1 MNRIKVLTQR
11 SIDKPSPSRA
21 TRSKP
26 EKMVYENTKGST
38 TKPAIAG
45 NSPKNSNAIFAAK
58 GTAKRS
64 IVSDTKKPDIV
75 SVTEETTKALMPY
88 VDKTN
93 KLHNQ
98 PIHQDFTNL
107 QPELKSRVSE
117 YIFENKNNALE
128 MLVDPNSSLFKA
140 FRKVVL
146 KEGPDAPLT
155 MNAIKKFS
163 DYLHKAELEL
173 GKRFAIISSIDSKYE
188 NAGVF
193 RPKNPITTQISASEY
208 LQTVWE
214 MTDEERSLFE
224 IFSKEYVQ
232 NHLSFF
238 ENGAV
243 TNMDFSSYSRF
254 VKTATTVGRPGEKGG
269 RWVQPKDTIGKAFQ
283 YQKENPHLSLVDVLT
298 KKLGWS
304 QDYLKN
310 NVLLALIDESTSLDD
325 LQMPTRNHLGAN
337 GFFFDSGH
345 THGTLELEAIAP
357 VIDKTKL
364 AIGIWGLPD
373 DHALHPSNA
382 KPGNYLEVEKFLSSE
397 VEVENIKRS
406 MNTPL
411 QELKP
416 SDL

>member
-1 MNRIKVLTQR
+1 MNRINVLIER
-11 SIDKPSPSRA
+11 SIATASPSRSA
-21 TRSKP
+21 GPKP
-26 EKMVYENTKGST
+26 AKMVYENTRKST
-38 TKPAIAG
+38 ANPAIAR
-45 NSPKNSNAIFAAK
+45 NSTKNSNTIFAAEV
-58 GTAKRS
+58 TAKRT
-64 IVSDTKKPDIV
+64 IVSGTKKPDIV
-75 SVTEETTKALMPY
+75 SVTADTTKALMPY
-88 VDKTN
+88 VDKIN
-93 KLHNQ
+93 QSYNQ
-98 PIHQDFTNL
+98 PTRQDFINL
-107 QPELKSRVSE
+107 QPELKARVSE
-117 YIFENKNNALE
+117 YIFENKNNSLE
-128 MLVDPNSSLFKA
+128 ILVDPNSSLFKA

-146 KEGPDAPLT
+146 KEGPDVPLT
-155 MNAIKKFS
+155 MQAIKKFS
-163 DYLHKAELEL
+163 DYRHKAELEL

-193 RPKNPITTQISASEY
+193 RPKNPITAQVSASEY

-214 MTDEERSLFE
+214 MTDEERSVFE

-232 NHLSFF
+232 HHLSFF

-254 VKTATTVGRPGEKGG
+254 VKNATTVGRPGEKGG

-310 NVLLALIDESTSLDD
+310 NVLLALIDESTSSDE

-357 VIDKTKL
+357 VIEKAKL

-397 VEVENIKRS
+397 VEVENIKRL
-406 MNTPL
+406 MNAPL